1 MKVQIAFDLS
11 ANGVGDWFTLDDSTK
26 GKLDN
31 TTYRLGGDVLVDVT
45 ADVRSV
51 SVNRGRSKQ
60 LQKFTAGQANLVLSN
75 VARKY
80 DPTNTAS
87 PYYGSIVPRKQVVIE
102 HLGQT
107 LYSGN
112 VEDWNFSYDLG
123 GNNTAEPSC
132 IDGFAFLAQANA
144 TPGTATPQLVGARIN
159 TYLTDAGWPL
169 AQRDIA
175 TGVSTLGADVI
186 AENTNTLNY
195 LQAAELS
202 DAGAMF
208 IGKDGAFVFRSRSD
222 LQKFSSNVSFG
233 TGGIG
238 FVDIAVT
245 YGTEE
250 LFNTVNVTYT
260 GGTVVAS
267 SASSIAAYGETDL
280 TIDTLLASASDAAY
294 VANWFLS
301 KYATPTYRVNSL
313 TVALHGLSTTD
324 AQAVLGL
331 ELGDMVHVTW
341 TPGGV
346 GAALSRYVTVDGITH
361 DADPSQ
367 HFVTFT
373 LSDSF
378 QAFQLDSAVFGQ
390 LNDDPLGF

>member
-11 ANGVGDWFTLDDSTK
+11 ANGVGDWFTLDDATK

-31 TTYRLGGDVLVDVT
+31 ATYLLGGDVLVDVT
-45 ADVRSV
+45 SDVRSL
-51 SVNRGRSKQ
+51 SVNRGRSRQ

-75 VARKY
+75 RSRKY
-80 DPTNTAS
+80 DPTYTAS
-87 PYYGSIVPRKQVVIE
+87 PYYGSIVPRKRVVIE
-102 HLGQT
+102 HLGQVM
-107 LYSGN
+107 YSGN
-112 VEDWNFSYDLG
+112 VEDWNFTYDLG
-123 GNNTAEPSC
+123 GDNTAEPSC
-132 IDGFAFLAQANA
+132 VDGFAYLAQQNA
-144 TPGTATPQLVGARIN
+144 TPGTTSPQLVGARIN
-159 TYLTDAGWPL
+159 TYLTDAGWPVT
-169 AQRDIA
+169 QRRIA

-186 AENTNTLNY
+186 APDTNTLNY
-195 LQAAELS
+195 LQMAEIS

-222 LQKFSSNVSFG
+222 LQKYSSNVAFG
-233 TGGIG
+233 SGGIG
-238 FVDIAVT
+238 FTDIQVT

-250 LFNTVNVTYT
+250 LFTSVSVTYT
-260 GGTVVAS
+260 GGTVTVSNTAS
-267 SASSIAAYGETDL
+267 EAAYGATDL
-280 TIDTLLASASDAAY
+280 TIDTLLSNASDASY

-313 TVALHGLSTTD
+313 TVALHGLATAD

-331 ELGDMVHVTW
+331 ELGDMVLVTW
-341 TPGGV
+341 TPGNV
-346 GAALSRYVTVDGITH
+346 GAALSRYVTVDGIKH

-367 HFVTFT
+367 HFVTLT